1 MHWPPSDT
9 WGRYTGTSEPGG
21 GSEGLQVSLHGV
33 VLSDSRTPRSRAIC
47 SSVIGRN
54 EPFSDQIKSR
64 TKIYESGSTHTH
76 ATNDKDLGR
85 PAIAIP
91 ASKLPVAGRPG
102 VITWILRRLNAL
114 LYTHC
119 WRGKA
124 KFMTRKRTKQESIQY
139 CKVIQLS

>member
-1 MHWPPSDT
+1 MMHWPPSDT
-9 WGRYTGTSEPGG
+9 WGRYTGASKPGG

-33 VLSDSRTPRSRAIC
+33 VLSDNRTPRSRAIC

-64 TKIYESGSTHTH
+64 MKIYESRSTHTH
-76 ATNDKDLGR
+76 GTNYKDLGR

-102 VITWILRRLNAL
+102 VITRILRRRLNIL
-114 LYTHC
+114 LYTHTHG
-119 WRGKA
+119 WRGKPDSWPE
-124 KFMTRKRTKQESIQY
+124 KNETRRHT
-139 CKVIQLS
+139 VL